1 MKGDY
6 PEELEVHK
14 TTRTGLDILL
24 RPVKIS
30 DEPQLKDFFH
40 SLSDE
45 SMYQRFISARKDIPH
60 EMLQKFVVID
70 YTQTMIIL
78 AVIGESGNETITG
91 IGQYSITGTC
101 TQPKLRLPLGMRTR
115 IRGWG

>member
-30 DEPQLKDFFH
+30 DEPQPKDFFH

-115 IRGWG
+115 TRGWG